1 LLPIVAVAP
10 AAAQERPAVSSEA
23 ADTVGPVVSSA
34 AERLSR
40 PVTDVL
46 LPVRQPASAAP
57 AEVAPAVL
65 APSAQSRAFMVAG
78 AALFV
83 AGIIA
88 GGDAGAV
95 LMLGGAGIG
104 AYGVYLHFR

>member
-1 LLPIVAVAP
+1 LPLIVAVTP
-10 AAAQERPAVSSEA
+10 SAAQERPTVSSEA
-23 ADTVGPVVSSA
+23 ADTSAVVIGA
-34 AERLSR
+34 AERLSQPLR
-40 PVTDVL
+40 DVL
-46 LPVRQPASAAP
+46 LPVRELAPAGSASA
-57 AEVAPAVL
+57 APAVL

-78 AALFV
+78 AALFL